1 MLKQYIKDNWDSCIR
16 FSPKN
21 DGTLIGLPKPYIVP
35 SPADCFQEMYYWDTF
50 FTCKGLILSGR
61 AEVARDCCEDMMFLI
76 EKYGFMPNGSRTF
89 YLTRSQPPFLSMMVM
104 DVYNVY
110 KDKEWLKMAYE
121 TLKKE
126 YKFWM
131 TQRITEIGLNQYG
144 CDMNDEIDVDE
155 NYNYTC
161 SRLEYEAPTDDKYR
175 FARNFIADC
184 ESGWDFN
191 PRTEM
196 QQDQYIYVDL
206 NSNLYIYEK
215 NFAEMSEILGTGETE
230 KWNTAAENRR
240 ELMNKYLWNG
250 EMFTDYNFVQK
261 HFSPVFSVASFYPLW
276 AGVATAEQAKTT
288 VAKLSA
294 LENEYGISTCEKNE
308 SPATYQ
314 WDWPNGWAPLHYITV
329 RALDRFGFTE
339 DAKRIAEKYTK
350 TTEALFDETGKLWEK
365 FNTLTGK
372 NDTKGY
378 ASNIMLG
385 WTAGVYLYLMNYLG
399 K

>member
-16 FSPKN
+16 FSPKD

-110 KDKEWLKMAYE
+110 KDKEWLRKVYE

-131 TQRITEIGLNQYG
+131 TRRITEIGLNQYG

-155 NYNYTC
+155 NYKYTC
-161 SRLEYEAPTDDKYR
+161 ARLEYEVPTDDKRR

-230 KWNTAAENRR
+230 KWNSAAENRR

-250 EMFTDYNFVQK
+250 ETFTDYNFVQK

-288 VAKLSA
+288 VAKLSV